1 MVNSKRDGSFSGK
14 ACSFNAHHQWRI
26 IFVNDSF
33 DMGSMFFLTCTDNC
47 PSRGE
52 IPKMLLLA
60 WGNAFGE
67 VVAIVA
73 VSLRFAE
80 QGAAAAAAAA
90 CCLLHA
96 ACSLLAA

>member
-26 IFVNDSF
+26 IFVNDFF

-52 IPKMLLLA
+52 IPKMYKNVVISLGERF
-60 WGNAFGE
+60 WGSRGDC
-67 VVAIVA
+67 
-73 VSLRFAE
+73 
-80 QGAAAAAAAA
+80 GG
-90 CCLLHA
+90 
-96 ACSLLAA
+96 